1 MARHGGH
8 DQWPVLVTV
17 LAASRERPEQVGW
30 KAVLQSLQTNGRM
43 LAAIV
48 QLQPPQVILFWFLG
62 CPHGVMAD
70 ADTPASVSVMLRW

>member
-1 MARHGGH
+1 MARHRGH

-30 KAVLQSLQTNGRM
+30 EAVLLSWQTHDRM

-48 QLQPPQVILFWFLG
+48 RLQPPQVILFWLLG
-62 CPHGVMAD
+62 CSRGVRAD
-70 ADTPASVSVMLRW
+70 DGTPATVSVMLWW